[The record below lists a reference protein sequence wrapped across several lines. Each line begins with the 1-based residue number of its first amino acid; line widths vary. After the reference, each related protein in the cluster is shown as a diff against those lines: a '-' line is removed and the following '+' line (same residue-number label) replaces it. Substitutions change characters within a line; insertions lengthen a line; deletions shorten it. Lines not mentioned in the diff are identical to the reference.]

1 MELYH
6 SIPAMFQVIRTDDN
20 GCEYVIARGL
30 SENEA
35 SLLVERMTALGH
47 KQLYDAKLDSR

>member
-1 MELYH
+1 MELYNNT
-6 SIPAMFQVIRTDDN
+6 PTMFKVIRTDDN

-35 SLLVERMTALGH
+35 GLLVERMTALGH
-47 KQLYDAKLDSR
+47 KQLYDANADVR